1 MGLLRRGVAVMED
14 RPVDA
19 VIVSLG
25 VPGGLIE
32 FIKSEGDIAVEAD
45 CLRVLRRSET
55 LLSEDCE
62 VRSSLL
68 G

>member
-32 FIKSEGDIAVEAD
+32 FINLEGDIAGEAD
-45 CLRVLRRSET
+45 LRVLRRSET